1 MAFFQVYINHDGN
14 EKGFIFQVKVMA
26 GSNNVGFTCGL
37 GLGGGYQFVLGD
49 YFAIEPLLGIH
60 FLKRSLG
67 IYRHGLRWLSG
78 FHF

>member
-1 MAFFQVYINHDGN
+1 
-14 EKGFIFQVKVMA
+14 MA

-49 YFAIEPLLGIH
+49 HFAIEPLLGIH

-67 IYRHGLRWLSG
+67 IYRHGLPW
-78 FHF
+78 

>member
-1 MAFFQVYINHDGN
+1 
-14 EKGFIFQVKVMA
+14 MA